1 MRKHSLDKLM
11 NRLSL
16 LLLLGTAVF
25 LAAYWRRIPEEV
37 PMHFNAA
44 GEIDRWGSK
53 WWLLML
59 PVITWLVYGFLTVA
73 EQIFGICGN
82 GAKGPEK
89 NRGQAFILLG
99 HLLSTQ
105 KLLFT
110 ALFTWITL
118 WCALAQPLPAWFSP
132 ATLAVVFGDM
142 TYWIVRLIRNK

>member
-16 LLLLGTAVF
+16 LLVLGTAVF
-25 LAAYWRRIPEEV
+25 LAVYWRSIPEEV

-53 WWLLML
+53 W
-59 PVITWLVYGFLTVA
+59 
-73 EQIFGICGN
+73 GN

-89 NRGQAFILLG
+89 NREQAFILLG

-118 WCALAQPLPAWFSP
+118 WCALALPLPAWFLP
-132 ATLAVVFGDM
+132 VTLAVVFGDM
-142 TYWIVRLIRNK
+142 AYWIVRLIRNK

>member
-44 GEIDRWGSK
+44 GEINRWGSK

-89 NRGQAFILLG
+89 TGSRP
-99 HLLSTQ
+99 LSCSAIFSVRRSCCSQ
-105 KLLFT
+105 PCLPGLLFG
-110 ALFTWITL
+110 APWLSPCRRGFHRQHWR
-118 WCALAQPLPAWFSP
+118 WCLG
-132 ATLAVVFGDM
+132 T
-142 TYWIVRLIRNK
+142 